1 MSKTFAQTQLSRRER
16 QIMDVVYRL
25 GKATVTDVLERLPD
39 PPSYS
44 AVRALMRILEEK
56 GHLKHEQDGPRY
68 VYIPTV
74 PRDAAQGAALS
85 HLVRT
90 FFGGSTEA
98 AVAALLEL
106 PEHGMSQG
114 ELSRLSRL
122 IDDARGEGR

>member
-56 GHLKHEQDGPRY
+56 GHLSHEQDGPRY
-68 VYIPTV
+68 VYLPTV
-74 PRDAAQGAALS
+74 PRDAAQASALS

-90 FFGGSTEA
+90 FFGGSAEA

-122 IDDARGEGR
+122 IEDARGEGR